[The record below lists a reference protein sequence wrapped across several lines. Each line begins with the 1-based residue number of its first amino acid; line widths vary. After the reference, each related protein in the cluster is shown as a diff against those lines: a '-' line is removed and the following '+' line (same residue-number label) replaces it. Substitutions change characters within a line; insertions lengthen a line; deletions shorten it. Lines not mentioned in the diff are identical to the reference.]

1 MRILYISQKP
11 AFPIV
16 DGGSFAINRFLH
28 DLSASFIGEIDYLIF
43 STDKHPFDINSNLHN
58 TIKNI
63 TFYPLN
69 INTNLSFYS
78 FLRSCFSTIPYN
90 VKRYHDQSIIL
101 KIKERLSINE
111 YDYIFLDGFYTT
123 AFLPELKALSNA
135 KIIYRSHNVEHQIWI
150 DRARLSKNR
159 LKRIVLNMLA
169 KKVAKYE
176 ERLPDNIDYI
186 AAICDSDYRYFK
198 KNARCIVQVIP
209 VSIPPTTPND
219 SIKLNQICFIGNF
232 NWFPNVEGICWFI
245 DNVFFV
251 LKKEY
256 PSLVFHIAGYD
267 SDLEL
272 KQYEND
278 AIIVH
283 GAVADSSAF
292 IKAHGIFISPIF
304 SGSGIKIKVLEA
316 MNTGAPVV
324 LSQKSAEGIN
334 FSSTRS
340 FFETKEEA
348 TEQIKSLL
356 DSAHL
361 MEENRNEMIAII
373 KAQFSQDAVIAK
385 LKSILHD

>member
-1 MRILYISQKP
+1 M
-11 AFPIV
+11 
-16 DGGSFAINRFLH
+16 
-28 DLSASFIGEIDYLIF
+28 
-43 STDKHPFDINSNLHN
+43 
-58 TIKNI
+58 
-63 TFYPLN
+63 
-69 INTNLSFYS
+69 
-78 FLRSCFSTIPYN
+78 
-90 VKRYHDQSIIL
+90 
-101 KIKERLSINE
+101 
-111 YDYIFLDGFYTT
+111 
-123 AFLPELKALSNA
+123 
-135 KIIYRSHNVEHQIWI
+135 
-150 DRARLSKNR
+150 
-159 LKRIVLNMLA
+159 
-169 KKVAKYE
+169 
-176 ERLPDNIDYI
+176 
-186 AAICDSDYRYFK
+186 
-198 KNARCIVQVIP
+198 QVIP

-256 PSLVFHIAGYD
+256 PSLVFHIAGYG

-373 KAQFSQDAVIAK
+373 KAQFSQDAIIAK